1 MSHWFQFMKPEHSW
15 LCGYPLEC
23 GWSTRGHALKENRLS
38 FRSHQVSV
46 SPLLEVGT
54 WDSSPLHAGMFTGLI
69 FCSCCP
75 GNHRS
80 WEIREC
86 NHPAMSRE
94 HKVNSPHPLTLTDFL
109 LPSSLMASE
118 PWEEEVWSRC
128 PVCEG
133 ILHWCSLTWTSCEFL
148 H

>member
-1 MSHWFQFMKPEHSW
+1 MHMILIWSYSSRLMSPSFFMAHWFQFMKPEHSW

-94 HKVNSPHPLTLTDFL
+94 HKVQFSPPSDPYRLSAPLFFDGSWALGRRG
-109 LPSSLMASE
+109 
-118 PWEEEVWSRC
+118 VK
-128 PVCEG
+128 
-133 ILHWCSLTWTSCEFL
+133 
-148 H
+148 